1 MVQKDECML
10 SYNRLIFNDV
20 FKRWDCFIHIVPNG
34 PCNDGLK
41 RAPIFS
47 SGITSLT
54 ASKTSKNIRAFSI
67 LPPYHPFYD

>member
-1 MVQKDECML
+1 MYSNVGIV
-10 SYNRLIFNDV
+10 SSSIV
-20 FKRWDCFIHIVPNG
+20 VPNG

-54 ASKTSKNIRAFSI
+54 ASKTSKNIRALFSI
-67 LPPYHPFYD
+67 LPPY

>member
-1 MVQKDECML
+1 MYSNVGIV
-10 SYNRLIFNDV
+10 SSSIV
-20 FKRWDCFIHIVPNG
+20 VPNG

-54 ASKTSKNIRAFSI
+54 ASKTSKRYG
-67 LPPYHPFYD
+67 PYFQYFHRIHPFYD